1 MLPYRTQT
9 ADIGQLS
16 VVFMDFY
23 SKDPNSAVHDLR
35 GTLKVVLL
43 LSVGLSIFAYVSL
56 SNNPRV
62 LAAAFLA
69 FIVLEIVQLLSWSR
83 RGEILHVACE
93 VAYFL
98 VLTTTLVG
106 LYHKTMAKDFIFLQA
121 TIFYRPY
128 YTLRCNRRLALVLG
142 VLIAVVALPVTL
154 GIVIDPKSVSFL
166 SVLYFL
172 LVAALWAFCSRF
184 GARFFGFEEDA
195 ADDSDS

>member
-1 MLPYRTQT
+1 VKNEPRHPSDKY
-9 ADIGQLS
+9 
-16 VVFMDFY
+16 MDFY
-23 SKDPNSAVHDLR
+23 SKDPKSLAHDLR

-43 LSVGLSIFAYVSL
+43 LSVGMSIFAYVAL

-98 VLTTTLVG
+98 VLTTAVVG

-128 YTLRCNRRLALVLG
+128 YTFRRNRRLALVLG
-142 VLIAVVALPVTL
+142 VLILIVALPITL
-154 GIVIDPKSVSFL
+154 GIVTDRESVRVL
-166 SVLYFL
+166 SVLYLL
-172 LVAALWAFCSRF
+172 LVASLWAFCSKL
-184 GARFFGFEEDA
+184 GARFFGFDEGDA
-195 ADDSDS
+195 ADDSNA